1 MRLKLLS
8 RKLATTKAL
17 TSVFRNATAKD
28 VDMFT
33 RRAVA
38 DGVPIGPY
46 DYPCA
51 FAFDPKG
58 FFVYEIDNE
67 LVNHICA
74 TRYPNHHSH
83 IGGTIVTEKFRGKGY
98 YKLGVQAMMEACDQ
112 KYTVGG
118 DVIPQ
123 LKDTLISR
131 YESKVW
137 WDTYIAK
144 LSLHKIAAN
153 LATLTVPE
161 DLLVKSIRSIQLEDL
176 LEYDRLVFGTDR
188 RVFLEKWINAPGSF
202 GWTALNVKRDE
213 IVGYAVI
220 RQIIR
225 GGGTE
230 IGMAVAPLYSD
241 DVHIAKCLL
250 KTAAE
255 YCLANDAV
263 PKTELEMF
271 HPVGDNCGENAS
283 SLMKELE
290 AELTFFY
297 HRIYT
302 KGIPLGRQTKKIYGI
317 ASPTFD

>member
-33 RRAVA
+33 RRTVA
-38 DGVPIGPY
+38 DSVPIGPY
-46 DYPCA
+46 DYTCG

-58 FFVYEIDNE
+58 FLVYEIDNE

-98 YKLGVQAMMEACDQ
+98 FKLSTQAMMEACDQ
-112 KYTVGG
+112 NYTVGG
-118 DVIPQ
+118 DIIPL
-123 LKDTLISR
+123 LKDTLIRR
-131 YESKVW
+131 YGFKIW

-144 LSLHKIAAN
+144 FSLHKIVAK

-161 DLLVKSIRSIQLEDL
+161 DVLVKSIRSIQLEKP

-188 RVFLEKWINAPGSF
+188 RVFLEKWISTPGSF
-202 GWTALNVKRDE
+202 GWAALNAKSDK
-213 IVGYAVI
+213 IVGYTVLKQA
-220 RQIIR
+220 IR

-230 IGMAVAPLYSD
+230 IGMAMAPLYSD

-255 YCLANDAV
+255 YCLTNDAV

-271 HPVGDNCGENAS
+271 HPVGDDCGENAP

-290 AELTFFY
+290 AELTFFT